1 MPAGM
6 AFAIETGSKQSTLN
20 GSSYSWKFIFT
31 GTDAGSGEVIE
42 EVTIAGTAGEFSLS
56 GTTLT
61 FETSEDIEIT
71 NILLEPIQIT
81 EFAGYVEIGVSGDHL
96 VIPTV
101 SMNTTLE
108 PEQTLRIT
116 DIKLQVNE

>member
-1 MPAGM
+1 M
-6 AFAIETGSKQSTLN
+6 AFAIETGSTRSTLD
-20 GSSYSWKFIFT
+20 GSAYSWKFIFT

-42 EVTIAGTAGEFSLS
+42 EVTIDGTAGEFSLS

-71 NILLEPIQIT
+71 NTLLEPIQIT
-81 EFAGYVEIGVSGDHL
+81 EFAGYVAIGFDDYL

-101 SMNTTLE
+101 NMNTTLE